1 MSSPAGRE
9 QLPDALRAIAMVA
22 VLVVNA
28 IGYAAAPWGA
38 MLGERTPADSP
49 WAAAAQGLVGALLQG
64 KGIAMLAFVFG
75 MSLWLAA
82 RRRNPAEARR
92 RGAVRQRRLLVL
104 GVLHGAFVYF
114 GDILTLYALT
124 GWLLLRQLLRPGAAL
139 LRHLR
144 RVLVFA
150 VVVKLAWVGVL
161 VGWPSGPVPVGVPT
175 IGTVAG
181 LASFVQLNADAYLFA
196 QAFTIVFA
204 GPLIYLC
211 MVGGVVAARLRLLTH
226 RRWRPHLRAWLGRIG
241 PPLLL
246 LTAVYGVGVAWTE
259 PQHPLRPWIDTLGD
273 LAALPLAACYLMA
286 LALAAD
292 GGRARWCR
300 WLAPLGQRT
309 LTLYLGHSLVC
320 MVVLSGAGWGMPWT
334 TVQVVGF
341 SLGLWLLA
349 WVAAWCSGSR
359 RWPMEAWMARR

>member
-1 MSSPAGRE
+1 
-9 QLPDALRAIAMVA
+9 MVA

-38 MLGERTPADSP
+38 MLGDRTPADSP
-49 WAAAAQGLVGALLQG
+49 GAAAAQGLVGALLQG
-64 KGIAMLAFVFG
+64 KGLAMLAFVFG

-82 RRRNPAEARR
+82 RRRSRAEVLQ
-92 RGAVRQRRLLVL
+92 RGVVRQRRLLVL
-104 GVLHGAFVYF
+104 GVLHGVFIYC

-124 GWLLLRQLLRPGAAL
+124 GWLLLRHLLRRGAAL

-144 RVLVFA
+144 WVLACALVI
-150 VVVKLAWVGVL
+150 KLAWVAVL

-181 LASFVQLNADAYLFA
+181 YADFLELNADAYLFA
-196 QAFTIVFA
+196 QAFTVVFA
-204 GPLIYLC
+204 APLIYLC
-211 MVGGVVAARLRLLTH
+211 MVCGVVAARLRLLTH
-226 RRWRPHLRAWLGRIG
+226 RRWRPHLRAWLRRIG
-241 PPLLL
+241 PPLLVL
-246 LTAVYGVGVAWTE
+246 GAAYGVGIALTG

-273 LAALPLAACYLMA
+273 LTALPLAACYLMA

-300 WLAPLGQRT
+300 WLAPLGRRT

-320 MVVLSGAGWGMPWT
+320 LAVLSGVGWAMPWT

-349 WVAAWCSGSR
+349 WAAAWCSGSR
-359 RWPMEAWMARR
+359 RWRMEAWMGRR